1 MYKMIKRTKPCH
13 CRYKPHTPHD
23 MSLYEMYSCRV
34 PFDNDRQW
42 SCYLMISN
50 RFVHVKWGKSDIFL
64 IKIKKEREKERHD
77 SDHIHTLWENRWTE
91 RTRRGRTDAQ
101 RLAALRWPRF
111 TFGEFYLID
120 SPPFL
125 IPLKNASLFDPFFH
139 SFPKSMFFFR
149 VSTFVLTIIGYD
161 PVFGT
166 VPVLSPCF
174 SLRDLFPSGQFNS
187 VYWTK
192 PKQ

>member
-13 CRYKPHTPHD
+13 CRYKQHTPCD

-50 RFVHVKWGKSDIFL
+50 RFVHVKWGKSDNFWL
-64 IKIKKEREKERHD
+64 KREKDMIPTTSTHC
-77 SDHIHTLWENRWTE
+77 ENRRTE
-91 RTRRGRTDAQ
+91 RTDGEDGRRGRTDAQ

-120 SPPFL
+120 SPPFIF
-125 IPLKNASLFDPFFH
+125 IPLKNASFWPFFL
-139 SFPKSMFFFR
+139 SFPKSMFFCR
-149 VSTFVLTIIGYD
+149 VSTIVLSIND
-161 PVFGT
+161 CHPDFGT
-166 VPVLSPCF
+166 VPVLPPCF
-174 SLRDLFPSGQFNS
+174 SVRDLFPNDQFNS

>member
-1 MYKMIKRTKPCH
+1 MIKRTKPCL
-13 CRYKPHTPHD
+13 CRYKQHTPHD

-50 RFVHVKWGKSDIFL
+50 RFVHIKWGKFGQFWL
-64 IKIKKEREKERHD
+64 KRKRHD

-125 IPLKNASLFDPFFH
+125 IPLKNATFWPFFH
-139 SFPKSMFFFR
+139 SFPKSMFWPCFNHCSVNKRLPSRFR
-149 VSTFVLTIIGYD
+149 HCSRIT
-161 PVFGT
+161 PVFLCPRL
-166 VPVLSPCF
+166 VSKRPV
-174 SLRDLFPSGQFNS
+174 
-187 VYWTK
+187 
-192 PKQ
+192 